1 MVDKLTHLKQL
12 EAESIHIIREVAAE
26 FDNPVML
33 YSIGKDSAVMLH
45 LARKAFFPGKL
56 PFPVMHVDTRWKFQE
71 MYTFRDK
78 MVEELGLDLITH
90 VNPDG
95 VAQGINPFTHG
106 SAKHTDIMKTE
117 GLKQALDKHGFDAA
131 FGGARRDEEKSRAKE
146 RVYSFR
152 DSKHRWD
159 PKNQRPELWNVYNGN
174 VNKGESIR
182 VFPLSNWTELDIWQ
196 YIYLEGI
203 PIVPLYFAAERD
215 VIEKNGTLIMIDDDR
230 ILEHLSDE
238 DKARIVKKK
247 VRFRTLGCY
256 PLTGAVESEA
266 ETLTDIIQEMLLT
279 RTSERQ
285 GRVIDHDGAGSM
297 EDKNVR
303 VISKGLSP
311 MSHQSDLISEDI
323 LAYLGQHE
331 RKEMLRFLTCGNVDD
346 GKSTLI
352 GRLLHDSKMIY
363 EDHLE
368 AITRDSKKS
377 GTTGDDIDLA
387 LLVDGLQA
395 EREQGITIDVAYRY
409 FSTAKRKFIIADTPG
424 HEQYTRNMATGAS
437 TCDLA
442 IILIDARYGVQTQTR
457 RHSFI
462 ASLLGIK
469 HIVVAVN
476 KMDINGFDQSVFEQ
490 IKADYLKFAEG
501 IAFKPSTMAFV
512 PMSAL
517 KGDNVVNKSERSPWY
532 TGQSLMEI
540 LETVEIANDRNYT
553 DLRFPVQYVNR
564 PNLNFRGFA
573 GTLASGVVHKGDEVV
588 VLPSGK
594 SSRVKSIVTFDGELE
609 HAGPGQAVTL
619 TMEDEIDIS
628 RGDLLVHA
636 DNVPQVADA
645 FDAML
650 VWMAEEP
657 MLPGKKYDI
666 KRATSYVPGSITS
679 IVHRVD
685 VNTLAEGPA
694 SSLQLNEIG
703 RVKVSLDA
711 AIALDGYD
719 SNRTTGAFIVID
731 RLTNGT
737 VAAGMII
744 APPVNHGSAT
754 HHGKLAHVATEERAQ
769 RFGQQPATVLFSGL
783 SGAGKSTLAYAVERK
798 LFDMGRA
805 VFVLDGQ
812 NLRHD
817 LNKGLPQDRTGRTE
831 NWRRAAH
838 VARQFNEAGLLTLAA
853 FVAPDAEGRE
863 QAKALIGAD
872 RLLTVY
878 VQASPLVCAERD
890 PQGLYAAGG
899 DNIPGE
905 SFPYDV
911 PLNAD
916 LVIDT
921 QALSLEDSVKQVL
934 ELLRQRGAI

>member
-1 MVDKLTHLKQL
+1 
-12 EAESIHIIREVAAE
+12 
-26 FDNPVML
+26 
-33 YSIGKDSAVMLH
+33 
-45 LARKAFFPGKL
+45 
-56 PFPVMHVDTRWKFQE
+56 
-71 MYTFRDK
+71 
-78 MVEELGLDLITH
+78 
-90 VNPDG
+90 
-95 VAQGINPFTHG
+95 
-106 SAKHTDIMKTE
+106 
-117 GLKQALDKHGFDAA
+117 
-131 FGGARRDEEKSRAKE
+131 
-146 RVYSFR
+146 
-152 DSKHRWD
+152 
-159 PKNQRPELWNVYNGN
+159 
-174 VNKGESIR
+174 
-182 VFPLSNWTELDIWQ
+182 
-196 YIYLEGI
+196 
-203 PIVPLYFAAERD
+203 
-215 VIEKNGTLIMIDDDR
+215 
-230 ILEHLSDE
+230 
-238 DKARIVKKK
+238 
-247 VRFRTLGCY
+247 
-256 PLTGAVESEA
+256 
-266 ETLTDIIQEMLLT
+266 
-279 RTSERQ
+279 
-285 GRVIDHDGAGSM
+285 
-297 EDKNVR
+297 
-303 VISKGLSP
+303 
-311 MSHQSDLISEDI
+311 MSHQSDLISQDI
-323 LAYLGQHE
+323 FAYLAQHE
-331 RKEMLRFLTCGNVDD
+331 RKELLRFLTCGNVDD

-368 AITRDSKKS
+368 AITKDSKKV

-476 KMDINGFDQSVFEQ
+476 KMDLKDFDQGVFEQ
-490 IKADYLKFAEG
+490 IKADYLAFAEK
-501 IAFKPSTMAFV
+501 INLRPTTLEFV

-540 LETVEIANDRNYT
+540 LESVEVAGDRNFD

-573 GTLASGVVHKGDEVV
+573 GTLASGIVRKGDEVMA
-588 VLPSGK
+588 LPSGK
-594 SSRVKSIVTFDGELE
+594 SSRVKSIVTFEGELE
-609 HAGPGQAVTL
+609 HAGPGQAITL
-619 TMEDEIDIS
+619 TLEDEIDVS
-628 RGDLLVHA
+628 RGDMLVHA
-636 DNVPQVADA
+636 DNRPQVTDS
-645 FDAML
+645 FEAML
-650 VWMAEEP
+650 VWMGEEP

-666 KRATSYVPGSITS
+666 KRATSYVPGSIPS

-685 VNTLAEGPA
+685 VNTLEQGAA
-694 SSLQLNEIG
+694 SELKLNEIG
-703 RVKVSLDA
+703 RVKVALDA
-711 AIALDGYD
+711 SIALDGYEH
-719 SNRTTGAFIVID
+719 NRTTGAFIVID

-737 VAAGMII
+737 VGAGMII
-744 APPVNHGSAT
+744 ADPVGHGGGQ
-754 HHGKLAHVATEERAQ
+754 HGRLAHVSTEERAS

-805 VFVLDGQ
+805 VYVLDGQ

-817 LNKGLPQDRTGRTE
+817 LNKGLPQDRAGRAE

-838 VARQFNEAGLLTLAA
+838 VARQFNEAGLIALAA

-863 QAKALIGAD
+863 QAKALIGSE
-872 RLLTVY
+872 RLVTVY
-878 VQASPLVCAERD
+878 VQASPQICAERD

-905 SFPYDV
+905 GFPYDV
-911 PLNAD
+911 PLDAD

-921 QALSLEDSVKQVL
+921 QTQSVEEGVKAVL
-934 ELLRQRGAI
+934 ELLRSRGAI

>member
-1 MVDKLTHLKQL
+1 
-12 EAESIHIIREVAAE
+12 
-26 FDNPVML
+26 
-33 YSIGKDSAVMLH
+33 
-45 LARKAFFPGKL
+45 
-56 PFPVMHVDTRWKFQE
+56 
-71 MYTFRDK
+71 
-78 MVEELGLDLITH
+78 
-90 VNPDG
+90 
-95 VAQGINPFTHG
+95 
-106 SAKHTDIMKTE
+106 
-117 GLKQALDKHGFDAA
+117 
-131 FGGARRDEEKSRAKE
+131 
-146 RVYSFR
+146 
-152 DSKHRWD
+152 
-159 PKNQRPELWNVYNGN
+159 
-174 VNKGESIR
+174 
-182 VFPLSNWTELDIWQ
+182 
-196 YIYLEGI
+196 
-203 PIVPLYFAAERD
+203 
-215 VIEKNGTLIMIDDDR
+215 
-230 ILEHLSDE
+230 
-238 DKARIVKKK
+238 
-247 VRFRTLGCY
+247 
-256 PLTGAVESEA
+256 
-266 ETLTDIIQEMLLT
+266 
-279 RTSERQ
+279 
-285 GRVIDHDGAGSM
+285 
-297 EDKNVR
+297 
-303 VISKGLSP
+303 
-311 MSHQSDLISEDI
+311 MSHQSDLISQDI
-323 LAYLGQHE
+323 VAYLAQHE
-331 RKEMLRFLTCGNVDD
+331 RKELLRFLTCGNVDD

-352 GRLLHDSKMIY
+352 GRLLHDTKMIY

-368 AITRDSKKS
+368 AITKDSKKV
-377 GTTGDDIDLA
+377 GTTGDDVDLA

-442 IILIDARYGVQTQTR
+442 IILIDARYGVQTQTK

-469 HIVVAVN
+469 HIVVAIN
-476 KMDINGFDQSVFEQ
+476 KMDLKGFDQGVFEQ

-501 IAFKPSTMAFV
+501 ISLKPTSLHFV

-517 KGDNVVNKSERSPWY
+517 KGDNVVNKSEKSPWY

-540 LETVEIANDRNYT
+540 LETVEVAGDRNFD

-573 GTLASGVVHKGDEVV
+573 GTLASGIVRKGDEVI

-594 SSRVKSIVTFDGELE
+594 GSKVKSIVTFEGELE
-609 HAGPGQAVTL
+609 QAGPGQAITITL
-619 TMEDEIDIS
+619 EDEIDVS
-628 RGDLLVHA
+628 RGDMLVHA
-636 DNVPQVADA
+636 DNRPQVVDS

-666 KRATSYVPGSITS
+666 KRATSYVPGSIAS
-679 IVHRVD
+679 IAHRVD
-685 VNTLAEGPA
+685 VNTLEEGAA

-703 RVKVSLDA
+703 KVKVALDA
-711 AIALDGYD
+711 PIALDGYAH
-719 SNRTTGAFIVID
+719 NRTTGAFIVID

-737 VAAGMII
+737 VGAGMII
-744 APPVNHGSAT
+744 ADPVGAGGST
-754 HHGKLAHVATEERAQ
+754 HHGEQAHVSTEERAA

-805 VFVLDGQ
+805 VYVLDGQ

-817 LNKGLPQDRTGRTE
+817 LNKGLPQDRAGRTE

-863 QAKALIGAD
+863 QAKALIGND
-872 RLLTVY
+872 RLITVY
-878 VQASPLVCAERD
+878 VQASPQVCAERD

-905 SFPYDV
+905 SFAYDV

-921 QALSLEDSVKQVL
+921 QSVSVEEGVKLVL
-934 ELLRQRGAI
+934 DMLRSRGAI

>member
-1 MVDKLTHLKQL
+1 
-12 EAESIHIIREVAAE
+12 
-26 FDNPVML
+26 
-33 YSIGKDSAVMLH
+33 
-45 LARKAFFPGKL
+45 
-56 PFPVMHVDTRWKFQE
+56 
-71 MYTFRDK
+71 
-78 MVEELGLDLITH
+78 
-90 VNPDG
+90 
-95 VAQGINPFTHG
+95 
-106 SAKHTDIMKTE
+106 
-117 GLKQALDKHGFDAA
+117 
-131 FGGARRDEEKSRAKE
+131 
-146 RVYSFR
+146 
-152 DSKHRWD
+152 
-159 PKNQRPELWNVYNGN
+159 
-174 VNKGESIR
+174 
-182 VFPLSNWTELDIWQ
+182 
-196 YIYLEGI
+196 
-203 PIVPLYFAAERD
+203 
-215 VIEKNGTLIMIDDDR
+215 
-230 ILEHLSDE
+230 
-238 DKARIVKKK
+238 
-247 VRFRTLGCY
+247 
-256 PLTGAVESEA
+256 
-266 ETLTDIIQEMLLT
+266 
-279 RTSERQ
+279 
-285 GRVIDHDGAGSM
+285 
-297 EDKNVR
+297 
-303 VISKGLSP
+303 

-323 LAYLGQHE
+323 LAYLAQHE
-331 RKEMLRFLTCGNVDD
+331 RKELLRFLTCGNVDD

-368 AITRDSKKS
+368 AISRDSKKV

-442 IILIDARYGVQTQTR
+442 IILIDARYGVQTQTK

-476 KMDINGFDQSVFEQ
+476 KMDLKGFDQGVFEQ

-501 IAFKPSTMAFV
+501 IQLKPTSLHFV

-517 KGDNVVNKSERSPWY
+517 KGDNVVNKSELSPWY
-532 TGQSLMEI
+532 DGQSLMEI
-540 LETVEIANDRNYT
+540 LETVEVSGDRNF
-553 DLRFPVQYVNR
+553 DDMRFPVQYVNR

-573 GTLASGVVHKGDEVV
+573 GTLASGIVRKGDEVV
-588 VLPSGK
+588 ALPSGK
-594 SSRVKSIVTFDGELE
+594 GSRVKSIVTYEGELE
-609 HAGPGQAVTL
+609 QAGPGQAITL
-619 TMEDEIDIS
+619 TLEDEIDVS
-628 RGDLLVHA
+628 RGDMLVHG
-636 DNVPQVADA
+636 DNRPQVVDS
-645 FDAML
+645 FNAML

-666 KRATSYVPGSITS
+666 KRATSYVPGSIAS
-679 IVHRVD
+679 IAHRID
-685 VNTLAEGPA
+685 VNTLEQGAA

-703 RVKVSLDA
+703 QVRIALDTP
-711 AIALDGYD
+711 IALDGYAY
-719 SNRTTGAFIVID
+719 NRTTGAFIVID

-737 VAAGMII
+737 VGAGMII
-744 APPVNHGSAT
+744 AEPVGAQGT
-754 HHGKLAHVATEERAQ
+754 GGVHGKFAHVSTEERAA
-769 RFGQQPATVLFSGL
+769 RFGQKPATVLFSGL

-805 VFVLDGQ
+805 VYVLDGQ

-817 LNKGLPQDRTGRTE
+817 LNKGLPQDRAGRTE

-863 QAKALIGAD
+863 QAKALIGAE
-872 RLLTVY
+872 RLVTVY
-878 VQASPLVCAERD
+878 VQASPQVCAERD
-890 PQGLYAAGG
+890 PQGLYAAAG
-899 DNIPGE
+899 DNIPGD

-921 QALSLEDSVKQVL
+921 QTVSVDEGVRLVL
-934 ELLRQRGAI
+934 DTLRERGAI